1 MTKLRR
7 SIIASV
13 LACILCLPGVAS
25 AGGWLVLT
33 LDELPAAGQLNAGQE
48 VVLGFV
54 ARQHGRE
61 PIGRAGPVARF
72 THQASGQQVSAT
84 AIDEGPNGHYV
95 VRFTPPTAGAWDW
108 SIRAWE
114 MDHPMPAL
122 TVAPAPS
129 AASVAALAP
138 ARVQWPLL
146 AASGALALVAGAC
159 LVVAWRGRTE
169 RVPSSE
175 FRVPSGM

>member
-1 MTKLRR
+1 MNRLQC
-7 SIIASV
+7 SIIVSV
-13 LACILCLPGVAS
+13 LACLLCLPGVVA

-33 LDELPAAGQLNAGQE
+33 LDELPAADRLNAGQE

-72 THQASGQQVSAT
+72 THQASGQQLTVT
-84 AIDEGPNGHYV
+84 AVDEGPNGHYA
-95 VRFTPPTAGAWDW
+95 VRFTPPTAGAWEW

-114 MDHPMPAL
+114 MDHPMPPL

-129 AASVAALAP
+129 AAPPATMPAP
-138 ARVQWPLL
+138 ARLQWPFL
-146 AASGALALVAGAC
+146 AASAGLALVAAAC
-159 LVVAWRGRTE
+159 LIAAWRGRAAAP
-169 RVPSSE
+169 RPA
-175 FRVPSGM
+175 